1 MQVPTQQELLKT
13 FILQFTDFLN
23 DLILIFP
30 NDVDLQTANKVINT
44 LKKSNPKALVK
55 VWKIYVV
62 DKYEKEIMVGNI
74 DFFLEKDYRD
84 DLNNDDNQ
92 QNGLRILEAID
103 RFRQPIRSLSQSNK
117 EKSIQYIQNLTQLA
131 SAIM

>member
-1 MQVPTQQELLKT
+1 M
-13 FILQFTDFLN
+13 
-23 DLILIFP
+23 
-30 NDVDLQTANKVINT
+30 
-44 LKKSNPKALVK
+44 
-55 VWKIYVV
+55 
-62 DKYEKEIMVGNI
+62 EKEMENNI
-74 DFFLEKDYRD
+74 KNEDIKNENENENENEDEE

-131 SAIM
+131 SAII